1 MSYDSLG
8 LAALEPRR
16 GWMGG
21 SLESSSQ
28 RPTQQ
33 AMSPRAVRKSH
44 VELGSRLPEL
54 LQCQDVIL
62 L

>member
-1 MSYDSLG
+1 MSYDGLG

-16 GWMGG
+16 MGG
-21 SLESSSQ
+21 SLGSSSQ

-33 AMSPRAVRKSH
+33 AMPPVAVRKSH
-44 VELGSRLPEL
+44 LELGSRLPEL